1 MSTTRMN
8 AGPAGEPAPLEVRI
22 HRGAHE
28 IGGNCVELRH
38 GQDTLILDIGK
49 PLTAAWDEVVP
60 LPAAIG
66 LDEHGTRPLGVVISH
81 GHQDHWGLAP
91 QLPTDIPVFIG
102 EGAANILRAA
112 QFWGS
117 GVDLHEAGHL
127 HDRVPFTLGP
137 FTITPY
143 LADHSAYDAFSLLV
157 QAGGRSLFYTG
168 DIRGH
173 GRKAAAFERLLADP
187 PSPVHAINMEGTS
200 FRTADRDDGD
210 VAMSESGNRTA
221 AGPSLAAD
229 SDADATGLAPE
240 LASLTESEVEIQ
252 LAATL
257 RATTGLVVVLAS
269 AQNIDRLVTVYRATL
284 RADRDLVIDLYTA
297 DIAAATGRPSIPA
310 VSDDWPRVHVYAPL
324 RQRVRVKES
333 GQFERVDRVKNRRLY
348 PEQLRER
355 ASQLVLFG
363 AYQSEIPNLIREG
376 LLTDGAVVWSMWDGY
391 LNEPSGQRLQKA
403 LKASN
408 IQLIQHHTSGHATP
422 TDLARLVQGLR
433 PEVVIPIH
441 TEAPGEYAATV
452 GDIVQPHGD
461 GTWWLV

>member
-1 MSTTRMN
+1 MSTTPTNTTRMN
-8 AGPAGEPAPLEVRI
+8 LEPVRMNLETVSAEPTREPAPLEVRI

-49 PLTAAWDEVVP
+49 PLTATWDAVVP
-60 LPAAIG
+60 LPDAIG
-66 LDEHGTRPLGVVISH
+66 FDDNGTRPLGVIISH

-157 QAGGRSLFYTG
+157 EAGGRSLFYTG

-173 GRKAAAFERLLADP
+173 GRKASAFERLLADP
-187 PSPVHAINMEGTS
+187 PSPVHAILMEGTS
-200 FRTADRDDGD
+200 FRI
-210 VAMSESGNRTA
+210 
-221 AGPSLAAD
+221 L
-229 SDADATGLAPE
+229 DAEPDEGATDLAP
-240 LASLTESEVEIQ
+240 LTESEVELE
-252 LAATL
+252 LADTLKATS
-257 RATTGLVVVLAS
+257 GLVVVLGS
-269 AQNIDRLVTVYRATL
+269 AQNIDRLVTVYRAAL
-284 RADRDLVIDLYTA
+284 RSDRDLVVDLYTA

-310 VSDDWPRVHVYAPL
+310 VGDAWPRVHVYAPL

-333 GQFERVDRVKNRRLY
+333 GEFDRVERVKDRRLFA
-348 PEQLRER
+348 EQLRER
-355 ASQLVLFG
+355 AGELVLFG
-363 AYQSEIPNLIREG
+363 AYQGEIPSLIRGG
-376 LLTDGAVVWSMWDGY
+376 LLTGGAVVWSMWDGY
-391 LNEPSGQRLQKA
+391 LEEPSGQRLQKVLQSA
-403 LKASN
+403 N
-408 IQLIQHHTSGHATP
+408 VPLIQHHTSGHATP
-422 TDLARLVQGLR
+422 ADLVRLVEAMK
-433 PEVVIPIH
+433 PDVVVPIH
-441 TEAPGEYAATV
+441 TEALDVYASAVGEV
-452 GDIVQPHGD
+452 VQPHAD
-461 GTWWLV
+461 GTWWTV